1 MLLTLKQWN
10 KAVSELT
17 RTCDKR
23 LIKSIQTKHQRV
35 ERHFDTDY
43 SNAQGVHELGSKP
56 VASWVV
62 LDIFQ
67 DPAKLGHY
75 DNKIPIAD
83 VLEVTPLVELE
94 NGETLSDVEA
104 TEGLG
109 SFLPSLVEPA
119 KAKVRDGWKDRVPG
133 ARIGIANNTRTS
145 GKVCS
150 SAGEGGVSDRAGQ
163 PFSRRSPYQT
173 CCTNAKGCRV
183 DCQPEDSGLG
193 ED

>member
-17 RTCDKR
+17 RKCDKR

-35 ERHFDTDY
+35 ERHFETDY
-43 SNAQGVHELGSKP
+43 SNAQGVHELDSKP
-56 VASWVV
+56 VALWVA

-67 DPAKLGHY
+67 DPSKLGHY
-75 DNKIPIAD
+75 DGKIPIAD

-119 KAKVRDGWKDRVPG
+119 KTKVRDGWKDRVPG
-133 ARIGIANNTRTS
+133 ARIGATNNSRAS
-145 GKVCS
+145 GKVRAS
-150 SAGEGGVSDRAGQ
+150 TGESGVSNREGQ
-163 PFSRRSPYQT
+163 PFTRRSPYQY
-173 CCTNAKGCRV
+173 CCRNAKGCGEY
-183 DCQPEDSGLG
+183 CHEDDPGLG